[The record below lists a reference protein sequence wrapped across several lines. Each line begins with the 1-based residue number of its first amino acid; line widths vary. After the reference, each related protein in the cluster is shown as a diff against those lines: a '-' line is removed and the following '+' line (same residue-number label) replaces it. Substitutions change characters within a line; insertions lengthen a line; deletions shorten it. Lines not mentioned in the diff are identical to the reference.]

1 MGFWFAKAL
10 YTKLALLGGVL
21 PLPFASD
28 RWIETMP
35 KIVAKQM
42 AENPNVSYKAF
53 VEGTV
58 LPNVPLFAN
67 LTALGEAVAGTLL
80 VLGLFNGVGAVTAL
94 LLDAQLRHGQL
105 AHLASQPGISL
116 DAGWRHDRDPVGGA
130 GRHDVGARRVAG
142 QPEAGM
148 VGQQAT
154 LELNVQY
161 GPRLM
166 WLGPPAPSHL
176 AEGVRV
182 RVEDAEHPVRLPALP
197 PQEHDAAV
205 GPEKFG

>member
-1 MGFWFAKAL
+1 MTHAVAGTNRGVAGQGLAVIRVLVGFWFAKAL

-58 LPNVPLFAN
+58 LTNVPLFAN

-94 LLDAQLRHGQL
+94 LLTLNYGTATWHISPANQGFHWTLGAALIGILWGRAGLTWGLDGWL
-105 AHLASQPGISL
+105 ANRKPGWWGSKRP
-116 DAGWRHDRDPVGGA
+116 W
-130 GRHDVGARRVAG
+130 
-142 QPEAGM
+142 
-148 VGQQAT
+148 
-154 LELNVQY
+154 
-161 GPRLM
+161 
-166 WLGPPAPSHL
+166 S
-176 AEGVRV
+176 
-182 RVEDAEHPVRLPALP
+182 
-197 PQEHDAAV
+197 
-205 GPEKFG
+205 